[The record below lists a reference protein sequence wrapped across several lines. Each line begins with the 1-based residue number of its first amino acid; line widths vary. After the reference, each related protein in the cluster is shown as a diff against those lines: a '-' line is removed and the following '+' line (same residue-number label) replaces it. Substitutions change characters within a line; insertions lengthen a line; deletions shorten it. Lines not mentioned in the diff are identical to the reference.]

1 MLPRADLVGTRPVA
15 SPEATRPSILT
26 GDARQ
31 EVFQRL
37 NRIAL
42 GSFLRGEVLSHLR
55 DGSFMVKVADAAVR
69 MNLPG
74 GTQVGQK
81 LDLTLMATQP
91 RLTFL
96 LGSPPTT
103 DNTASLSNAGRLID
117 RILHAAKN
125 EGAPQTVAGKS
136 PLVAS
141 PNVKPEQLAGA
152 MKNALAFSGLF
163 YESHVG
169 QWASGQRPLMTLM
182 YEPQAKYSNMQLVS
196 AALRAA
202 ADASQPGASKPAAA
216 HSDVSEANT
225 AQLAQLFENLKGKPE
240 AARMLMELFRAAT
253 PPAEDSLPSASQQPR
268 QATAD
273 APPGVVVR
281 NLVAT
286 NLPDDTPAPLPLPS
300 MASADAEAGVRP
312 ETMNSDSVRMINLQ
326 LNALEQQRVAWQ
338 GELWP
343 GQQIEWE
350 ITEDTPHGKESAE
363 PEERVWQSTVRFDM
377 PVLGSVA
384 ATVRLAG
391 QRVQVQVRTANE
403 DTAALLRMHGEAL
416 SSALEAAGSP
426 LDQLAIKSDDV
437 P

>member
-117 RILHAAKN
+117 RILHAAQN
-125 EGAPQTVAGKS
+125 DGAPQTVAGKS
-136 PLVAS
+136 PLLAS

-182 YEPQAKYSNMQLVS
+182 YEPQAKYSNLQLVS
-196 AALRAA
+196 AALRAG
-202 ADASQPGASKPAAA
+202 ADIPSP
-216 HSDVSEANT
+216 DVPEANT

-240 AARMLMELFRAAT
+240 AARMLMELFRTATQTAPKLPEQAAANELT
-253 PPAEDSLPSASQQPR
+253 AA
-268 QATAD
+268 QARNAITTAVSD
-273 APPGVVVR
+273 NA
-281 NLVAT
+281 
-286 NLPDDTPAPLPLPS
+286 PAPLPLPS

-326 LNALEQQRVAWQ
+326 LNALEQQRVGWQ